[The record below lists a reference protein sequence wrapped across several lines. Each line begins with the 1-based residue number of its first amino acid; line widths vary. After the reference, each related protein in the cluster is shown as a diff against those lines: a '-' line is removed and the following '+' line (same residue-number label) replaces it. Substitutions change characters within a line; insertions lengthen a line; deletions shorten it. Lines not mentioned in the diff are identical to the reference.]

1 MKSYPSITTKIDFS
15 KDYYLFDKLDGS
27 NIRAEWSKKQGFYKF
42 GSRTQL
48 LTPDQVALYPAI
60 EYIKNMQ
67 TFFSE
72 SLSEKLSRYKYD
84 SAVCFFEWYGPNSFA
99 GNHVD
104 SLDQMKATLIDVSV
118 YKQGILNPET
128 YVKMFSDCGLP
139 KILHKGKITEEI
151 FQSVRN
157 RTLEG
162 MTLEGV
168 ICKEAGVNKH
178 GRHAMAK
185 IKSNDWLNQLKVHCN
200 GDERLFDR
208 LK

>member
-1 MKSYPSITTKIDFS
+1 MKTYPSITTKIDFS
-15 KDYYLFDKLDGS
+15 KEYYLFDKLDGS

-48 LTPDQVALYPAI
+48 LTPEQANLYPAI
-60 EYIKNMQ
+60 ERIKSMK
-67 TFFSE
+67 TYFGDL
-72 SLSEKLSRYKYD
+72 LSNKLAGYKYD
-84 SAVCFFEWYGPNSFA
+84 SAVCFFEWHGPQSFA
-99 GNHVD
+99 GNHYDHVD
-104 SLDQMKATLIDVSV
+104 DMQATLIDVSV

-139 KILHKGKITEEI
+139 KLLHKGKITEEI

-162 MTLEGV
+162 MTFEGV

-185 IKSNDWLNQLKVHCN
+185 IKSNDWLNQLKEHCN
-200 GDERLFDR
+200 GDQKLFDR